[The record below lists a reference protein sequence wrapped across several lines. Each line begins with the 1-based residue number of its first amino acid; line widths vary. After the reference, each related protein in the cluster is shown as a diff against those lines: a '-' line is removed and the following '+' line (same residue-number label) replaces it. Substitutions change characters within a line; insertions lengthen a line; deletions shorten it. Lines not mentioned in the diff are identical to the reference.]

1 MGLVGVM
8 YLVYEDKI
16 QSKTKKSATDF
27 SLSRTIFGVQVRV
40 PQVIKLIR

>member
-16 QSKTKKSATDF
+16 QGKTKKSAANF
-27 SLSRTIFGVQVRV
+27 SLSRTIFGVQVGA
-40 PQVIKLIR
+40 PQTIKLIC